1 LAGGV
6 TGAVASVAVGAVV
19 ASVAV
24 TSVAVASV
32 AVGASVV
39 VTLVSVV
46 DVTSV
51 AVVSVVALTAVSVA
65 VVSSVFVRS
74 VQAML
79 PATRTATIASFEI
92 VFIEYFSFRV
102 LRIGPNPAGVLNV
115 LC

>member
-1 LAGGV
+1 
-6 TGAVASVAVGAVV
+6 VASVAVGAVV
-19 ASVAV
+19 ASVDV
-24 TSVAVASV
+24 TPVAVASV
-32 AVGASVV
+32 AVVASVV

-46 DVTSV
+46 AVTAPSV
-51 AVVSVVALTAVSVA
+51 VVSVVALTAVSVA

-92 VFIEYFSFRV
+92 VFIVYVSFRV